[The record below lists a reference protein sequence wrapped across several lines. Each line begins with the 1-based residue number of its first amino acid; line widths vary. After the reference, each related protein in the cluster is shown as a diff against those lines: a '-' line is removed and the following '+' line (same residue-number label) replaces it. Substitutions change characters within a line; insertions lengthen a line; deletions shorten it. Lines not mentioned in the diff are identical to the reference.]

1 MELDKIYFGD
11 CIKLMSYIPDK
22 SIDLCVTDAP
32 YLHNK
37 SPLSP
42 TYDGKDWN
50 QTSIFGNSELYKY
63 GLGRTEAENEDNECL
78 YVLLRSASSILL
90 QLG

>member
-1 MELDKIYFGD
+1 MELDNIYFGD
-11 CIKLMSYIPDK
+11 CINLMRDIPDK

-42 TYDGKDWN
+42 TYDGSEWN
-50 QTSIFGNSELYKY
+50 
-63 GLGRTEAENEDNECL
+63 
-78 YVLLRSASSILL
+78 
-90 QLG
+90 

>member
-1 MELDKIYFGD
+1 MELDNIYFGD
-11 CIKLMSYIPDK
+11 CINLMEDIPDK

-42 TYDGKDWN
+42 TYDGSEWN
-50 QTSIFGNSELYKY
+50 QTSSFGKSELYKY
-63 GLGRTEAENEDNECL
+63 GGDCVWKRLLDEHEEEAVCDN
-78 YVLLRSASSILL
+78 S
-90 QLG
+90 

>member
-63 GLGRTEAENEDNECL
+63 GGDMMGG
-78 YVLLRSASSILL
+78 V
-90 QLG
+90 